1 MTLKLTTN
9 DKPKGRSTK
18 IVMVAFDL
26 LYLSGHDL

>member
-1 MTLKLTTN
+1 MILKLTTN

-26 LYLSGHDL
+26 LQWP